1 MKINLLYLSML
12 SLVLIST
19 TAISLS
25 GGLDEVTSY
34 IKPNI
39 KVKAYS
45 DLPVL
50 GETAG
55 YPVISAQSA
64 IAVDV
69 TSGVYLYEKDSD
81 KKLLPASTTKI
92 LTALVAMDTYEMDQV
107 LKVGNVKVVGQK
119 MGLVWGEEIKFSDL
133 LSGLLIYSAN
143 DAAEVLAQNH
153 PGGRDLFIGLMNKK
167 AKDFGLTGSHFS
179 NPVGLDSFD
188 QYSTTKDLIVISN
201 YAMNNPIFA
210 EIVGTKERLV
220 KSVDG
225 RYAHRLTNI
234 NRLLGEVDGVK
245 GVKTGWT
252 EEARE
257 NLVTYIERDNRKIM
271 IAVLGSQDRFGETK
285 ELIDWI
291 FTNYTWEK
299 VNPQT
304 SNDQTPITLREQVPA
319 YSP

>member
-1 MKINLLYLSML
+1 ML
-12 SLVLIST
+12 SFVFIATS
-19 TAISLS
+19 AISLS
-25 GGLDEVTSY
+25 GGLDEVTDQ
-34 IKPNI
+34 IRPNL
-39 KVKAYS
+39 KVRAYS

-50 GETAG
+50 GDTAT
-55 YPVISAQSA
+55 YPVLSAQSA
-64 IAVDV
+64 IAVDL

-92 LTALVAMDTYEMDQV
+92 LTALVAMDTYEMEQV
-107 LKVGNVKVVGQK
+107 LKVGNIKVVGQK

-133 LSGLLIYSAN
+133 LNGLLIYSAN

-167 AKDFGLTGSHFS
+167 AIDMGLSGSHFS

-188 QYSTTKDLIVISN
+188 QYSTTKDLIVISK
-201 YAMNNPIFA
+201 YAMNNPVFA
-210 EIVGTKERLV
+210 EIVGTKEKLV
-220 KSVDG
+220 KSVDE
-225 RYAHRLTNI
+225 RYSHRLTNI

-291 FTNYTWEK
+291 FTNYSWEK
-299 VNPQT
+299 VDPF
-304 SNDQTPITLREQVPA
+304 TLHNNQ
-319 YSP
+319 

>member
-1 MKINLLYLSML
+1 MKKGIQHNLLYLSML
-12 SLVLIST
+12 SFVFIST
-19 TAISLS
+19 TAISMN
-25 GGLDEVTSY
+25 GGLDEIVTY
-34 IKPNI
+34 IQPEI

-50 GETAG
+50 SDTAG
-55 YPVISAQSA
+55 FPILSAQSA
-64 IAVDV
+64 MAVDM

-92 LTALVAMDTYEMDQV
+92 LTALVALDSYELEQI
-107 LKVGNVKVVGQK
+107 LKVGRVNVVGQK
-119 MGLVWGEEIKFSDL
+119 MGLVEGEEITFLDL
-133 LSGLLIYSAN
+133 LNGLLIYSAN
-143 DAAEVLAQNH
+143 DAAEVLAQNYT
-153 PGGRDLFIGLMNKK
+153 GGRELFIARMNKK
-167 AKDFGLTGSHFS
+167 AKDLGLTHSHFS

-188 QYSTTKDLIVISN
+188 QYSTTKDLIIISKV
-201 YAMNNPIFA
+201 AMSDPIFSK
-210 EIVGTKERLV
+210 IVGTKEKLV
-220 KSVDG
+220 KSIDG

-257 NLVTYIERDNRKIM
+257 NLVTYIERDGRKIM

-291 FTNYTWEK
+291 FNNYTWQEVK
-299 VNPQT
+299 
-304 SNDQTPITLREQVPA
+304 I
-319 YSP
+319 